1 MKLSRRS
8 FFVLPAFATGLVG
21 FQTATLAAI
30 KPKSTSNKV
39 PTGGGIRKPGYFA
52 EGGEAKTSAPVTL
65 GVALYDNSMQIF
77 TESEAGVFIDIVDVG
92 MGKAYAAGQPISVYL
107 RSRKASSR
115 LVLIDEQSPAGHAI
129 DIDWKTGKLTQG
141 RIPRAATVEGLLTAL
156 KVNAK
161 DQQGQ
166 IALDGKTNL
175 WEITR

>member
-8 FFVLPAFATGLVG
+8 FFVLPVFAAGLVG

-30 KPKSTSNKV
+30 KPQAISNKV
-39 PTGGGIRKPGYFA
+39 PGGGISKPGYFA
-52 EGGEAKTSAPVTL
+52 DGGKAEASAPVRL
-65 GVALYDNSMQIF
+65 GVALYDGGVQIF
-77 TESEAGVFIDIVDVG
+77 TQSEEGVFIDIVDVG
-92 MGKAYAAGQPISVYL
+92 MGKAYAAGQAISVYL
-107 RSRKASSR
+107 RSRNASSR
-115 LVLIDEQSPAGHAI
+115 LVLIHEQSLAGHAI
-129 DIDWKTGKLTQG
+129 DIDWKTGKLTQA
-141 RIPRAATVEGLLTAL
+141 RSPRAESVEELLTAF

>member
-8 FFVLPAFATGLVG
+8 FFVLPIFATGLVG
-21 FQTATLAAI
+21 FQAVALAAI

-39 PTGGGIRKPGYFA
+39 PGGGIAKPGYFA
-52 EGGEAKTSAPVTL
+52 EGGKAKASAPVML
-65 GVALYDNSMQIF
+65 GVALYDVNAQIF
-77 TESEAGVFIDIVDVG
+77 TESDAGVLIDIVDVG

-115 LVLIDEQSPAGHAI
+115 LVLIDEQNPAGHAI
-129 DIDWKTGKLTQG
+129 DVDWKTGKLTQG
-141 RIPRAATVEGLLTAL
+141 RTPRAATIEELLAAF
-156 KVNAK
+156 KVSAK
-161 DQQGQ
+161 DLQGQ